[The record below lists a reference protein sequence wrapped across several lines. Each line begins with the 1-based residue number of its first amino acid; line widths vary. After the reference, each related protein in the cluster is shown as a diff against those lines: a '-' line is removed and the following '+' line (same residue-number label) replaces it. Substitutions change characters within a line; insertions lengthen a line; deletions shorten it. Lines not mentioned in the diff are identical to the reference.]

1 VRKPVMN
8 KRYYYVKIAID
19 VIIAA
24 IVLLILSPL
33 LLIIALLIRLTSKG
47 PVYFKQA
54 RLGQHGNIFYIHK
67 FRTMIVN
74 APDIRNAD
82 GTTFNSAND
91 SRVTSIGKFLRKTSL
106 DELPQLIDVIL
117 LDMSIVGPRPEL
129 PECIN
134 IMSSEQKIKLDV
146 KPGMTGWAV
155 IHGRNNVPINERRN
169 LDAWYAQNYS
179 FLIDWKII
187 FKTFVMVLMSEG
199 YINDHSKQH
208 NKN

>member
-1 VRKPVMN
+1 MRKPVMN